1 VKQATPIFVFFCF
14 IYSFTYSQKYNVYKV
29 SAGLGASAYFGELVG
44 MPQPKDVSP
53 AFSIEGSYN
62 LTTQLRGRITISG
75 LGIRGNDRNSD
86 KSSHKERNLD
96 FSSFVWDV
104 NLAAEYDFLNENDFK
119 IIPYAFVGPGV
130 FGFNPITHDG
140 TTGERVQLQKYGT
153 EGQGLS
159 AYPDRK
165 PYDLTQINIGGGG
178 GLKVSINKST
188 QVSAEIF
195 FRYTFTDYLDD
206 ISIIGYVNPVY
217 FQNEGKLKSL
227 EYSYRGS
234 EYPNFTPFSQKIY
247 NRGNTI
253 PVDFFYSTQLKIT
266 FNIGGESS
274 DYYYQNKSSS
284 SKFKCVRLVL

>member
-1 VKQATPIFVFFCF
+1 MRLFFLIIFSSIISNSTF
-14 IYSFTYSQKYNVYKV
+14 SQTTRF
-29 SAGLGASAYFGELVG
+29 SAALGWSAYFGELVG
-44 MPQPKDVSP
+44 MPTPKDLSP
-53 AFSIEGSYN
+53 AVSFGGSYDFSN
-62 LTTQLRGRITISG
+62 QLRGRITISG

-86 KSSHKERNLD
+86 KPSHKERNLD